1 MRGNRKH
8 CWFAHTLKLDAA
20 TPFLTSFR
28 QTVLFQ
34 LGSPHWLTIRHF
46 LPASQQVTPNR
57 TRKRSNIKHPDRTR
71 VYHNK
76 MFSSKTDRMGMAR
89 ESAYSRAQMFI
100 FWILKSLLKA
110 CGPYA
115 QSMGSNAGGCL
126 QRKIFERGKMIW
138 ITSKIESVSRNDS
151 VKAWLPDVRVALVRN
166 EGWWSQQPKQLWWTD
181 GDGSFCRPT
190 AFTPSEMGEE
200 EEGNYG
206 AELEMGQGLEAEQLG
221 RTPGKLNVDNG
232 KSPGCD

>member
-100 FWILKSLLKA
+100 FWILKF
-110 CGPYA
+110 A
-115 QSMGSNAGGCL
+115 QSLWSLFSEHGEQRWGTFTKENFWKGENDMNYQQDRKRIEERQRQSMAACL
-126 QRKIFERGKMIW
+126 
-138 ITSKIESVSRNDS
+138 TCV
-151 VKAWLPDVRVALVRN
+151 
-166 EGWWSQQPKQLWWTD
+166 
-181 GDGSFCRPT
+181 
-190 AFTPSEMGEE
+190 
-200 EEGNYG
+200 
-206 AELEMGQGLEAEQLG
+206 
-221 RTPGKLNVDNG
+221 
-232 KSPGCD
+232 

>member
-110 CGPYA
+110 CGPYS
-115 QSMGSNAGGCL
+115 QSMGSNAGGRL

-138 ITSKIESVSRNDS
+138 ITSKIESVSGNDS
-151 VKAWLPDVRVALVRN
+151 VKAQAACL
-166 EGWWSQQPKQLWWTD
+166 T
-181 GDGSFCRPT
+181 C
-190 AFTPSEMGEE
+190 M
-200 EEGNYG
+200 
-206 AELEMGQGLEAEQLG
+206 
-221 RTPGKLNVDNG
+221 
-232 KSPGCD
+232 